1 MRYRVFLLSLIT
13 LGCCS
18 PKSKQDR
25 NPKHGES
32 QTEGRGTSISSESF
46 NEFYKRFSSDS
57 AYQVSRIIFPLRM
70 QGYDLDSDVPTTS
83 TMDAK
88 EWRYMNFDLK
98 KPYILKIKAENDTVE
113 VNIRKEETGILV
125 DYLFTPINSKW
136 MLVKVVDQST

>member
-1 MRYRVFLLSLIT
+1 
-13 LGCCS
+13 
-18 PKSKQDR
+18 
-25 NPKHGES
+25 
-32 QTEGRGTSISSESF
+32 
-46 NEFYKRFSSDS
+46 
-57 AYQVSRIIFPLRM
+57 
-70 QGYDLDSDVPTTS
+70 
-83 TMDAK
+83 MDAK